1 MCEMVLLKMRLRM
14 RVWVV
19 VSCVYLYMFEATC
32 YTYEGVLAIYVPACD
47 DGSISPDRLRWSLYS
62 FAPCFSSLQEEYR
75 TSERVSRPAGGWTMR
90 PMSERIAPP
99 YTASLAKSIERAHVL
114 PAHPRSDQRLHTHAH
129 VHTHLHI

>member
-1 MCEMVLLKMRLRM
+1 MVLLKMRLRM

-62 FAPCFSSLQEEYR
+62 FAPCFSFPAR
-75 TSERVSRPAGGWTMR
+75 GVSN
-90 PMSERIAPP
+90 
-99 YTASLAKSIERAHVL
+99 ERASI
-114 PAHPRSDQRLHTHAH
+114 PACRRVDHEAH
-129 VHTHLHI
+129 E